1 MNMEDSSNF
10 GDSLRKKPHLGLCI
24 MYPAPG
30 IIERIGPDW
39 DWIWIDGQHG
49 ELGYNDTLAAVRAC
63 NLTRRPAIV
72 RVPGHDPGAIGKA
85 LDTAADGV
93 MVPMVDDAAQARQ
106 AVQAA
111 KFPPLG
117 ARSYGGRR
125 PIDLA
130 GRGYAQQD
138 RAQPLLICQIETP
151 LGLENADAIAAVEGV
166 DVIFF
171 GADDLRLR
179 SDLPMDNTLPE
190 GHFND
195 ALRAVAEAAGA
206 RGKIAGG
213 VFPSAPALRSAV
225 QLGYRLIVACAD
237 LTLLASG
244 SEDKARSL
252 RDCLK
257 EP

>member
-63 NLTRRPAIV
+63 NLIRRPAIV

-85 LDTAADGV
+85 LDMAADGV
-93 MVPMVDDAAQARQ
+93 MVPMVDDPEQARQ
-106 AVQAA
+106 VVQAA

-125 PIDLA
+125 PIDLTD
-130 GRGYAQQD
+130 RGYANQG

-151 LGLENADAIAAVEGV
+151 LALENADAIAGVEGV
-166 DVIFF
+166 DVILF
-171 GADDLRLR
+171 GADDLCLR
-179 SDLPMDNTLPE
+179 SGLPMDKTPPE
-190 GHFND
+190 GCCDD
-195 ALRAVAEAAGA
+195 ARRTVAEAAGTH
-206 RGKIAGG
+206 GKIAGG
-213 VFPSAPALRSAV
+213 VFPSVAALRSAV
-225 QLGYRLIVACAD
+225 KLGYRLIVGCAD
-237 LTLLASG
+237 VGLLAAG
-244 SEDKARSL
+244 SEDAVRPL

-257 EP
+257 KP